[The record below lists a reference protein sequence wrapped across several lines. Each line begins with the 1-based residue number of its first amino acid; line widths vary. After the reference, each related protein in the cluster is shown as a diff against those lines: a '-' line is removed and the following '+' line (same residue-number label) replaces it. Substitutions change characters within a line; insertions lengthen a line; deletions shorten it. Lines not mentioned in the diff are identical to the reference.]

1 MSHMSN
7 AVRDGSTISAR
18 VLAIFFPAISYIVPS
33 VAIYRINR
41 RLKLSERKARRQPSR
56 PWNSGSSSFIL
67 QSVSTWLIV
76 RILLYSYFT
85 CHLEEYAMAHW
96 LGMFVTLIC
105 LWVSPAIVQAQSL
118 PLLNMGYSGSGI
130 GSDLLK
136 LIDRSG
142 LWRKHGLEVKVVY
155 LTSGTLMAQT
165 LSSGEIG
172 IEGFDTPAAINLALA
187 GTSLKIV
194 AVIINRLEPLFLVRN
209 NIQTPADLKGKKI
222 TISRFGSG
230 SDIIT
235 RVALRYWKLDPDK
248 DVSFF
253 QSGNTPTRVAALIAG
268 HMDGGLVSSTGVAK
282 IVATGCCR
290 VLADLSELPLEY
302 ANYSVVVSGSLLKN
316 QRENVRRFLQA
327 ITEGIYVFKTK
338 PDVAKGVLKE
348 SNNEAEVGPLYERL
362 MKSFLGYP
370 VPESRGIQNVL
381 EFMPT
386 PKARGARA
394 EDFMDTSLMEEIKK
408 SGFIDRLYGKG

>member
-1 MSHMSN
+1 
-7 AVRDGSTISAR
+7 
-18 VLAIFFPAISYIVPS
+18 
-33 VAIYRINR
+33 
-41 RLKLSERKARRQPSR
+41 
-56 PWNSGSSSFIL
+56 
-67 QSVSTWLIV
+67 
-76 RILLYSYFT
+76 
-85 CHLEEYAMAHW
+85 MAHW
-96 LGMFVTLIC
+96 LKLVVAVVC
-105 LWVSPAIVQAQSL
+105 LWVSPAIVYAQNL
-118 PLLNMGYSGSGI
+118 PLLNMGYSGAGI

-136 LIDRSG
+136 VIDRSG

-155 LTSGTLMAQT
+155 LSSGTLMAQT
-165 LSSGEIG
+165 LSSGDIG

-194 AVIINRLEPLFLVRN
+194 AVIINRLEPLFVVRS
-209 NIQTPADLKGKKI
+209 NIKTPADLKGKKI

-230 SDIIT
+230 SDIIS

-268 HMDGGLVSSTGVAK
+268 HMDAALVSSTGVAK
-282 IVATGCCR
+282 ILATGCCR
-290 VLADLSELPLEY
+290 ILADLSELPLEY

-327 ITEGIYVFKTK
+327 MTEGIYVFKTK
-338 PDVAKGVLKE
+338 PDVAKAVLKE
-348 SNNEAEVGPLYERL
+348 SNNEAEVGSLYERL
-362 MKSFLGYP
+362 TKSFREYP
-370 VPESRGIQNVL
+370 LPEPRGIQNVI

-394 EDFMDTSLMEEIKK
+394 EDFMDTSLIEEIKK
-408 SGFIDRLYGKG
+408 SGFIDKLYGRSS

>member
-1 MSHMSN
+1 MLL
-7 AVRDGSTISAR
+7 DGSDVVAVFKQMCCAKLSVLCLDRLT
-18 VLAIFFPAISYIVPS
+18 VLAP
-33 VAIYRINR
+33 
-41 RLKLSERKARRQPSR
+41 
-56 PWNSGSSSFIL
+56 
-67 QSVSTWLIV
+67 
-76 RILLYSYFT
+76 LYSYFIYN
-85 CHLEEYAMAHW
+85 LEEDAMTHW
-96 LGMFVTLIC
+96 LKVVVAVVC
-105 LWVSPAIVQAQSL
+105 LWVSPAIVHAQSL
-118 PLLNMGYSGSGI
+118 PLLNMGYSGAGI

-136 LIDRSG
+136 VIDRSG

-155 LTSGTLMAQT
+155 LSSGTLMAQT
-165 LSSGEIG
+165 LSSGDIG

-194 AVIINRLEPLFLVRN
+194 AVIINRLEPLFVVRS
-209 NIQTPADLKGKKI
+209 NIKTPADLKGKKI

-230 SDIIT
+230 SDIIS

-268 HMDGGLVSSTGVAK
+268 HMDAALVSSTGVAK
-282 IVATGCCR
+282 ILATGCCR

-327 ITEGIYVFKTK
+327 MTEGIYVFKTK
-338 PDVAKGVLKE
+338 PDVAKAVLKE
-348 SNNEAEVGPLYERL
+348 SNNEAEVGSLYERL
-362 MKSFLGYP
+362 TKSFREYP
-370 VPESRGIQNVL
+370 LPEPRGIQNVI

-394 EDFMDTSLMEEIKK
+394 EDFMDTSLIEEIKK
-408 SGFIDRLYGKG
+408 SGFIDRLYGGKG